1 MFARHLLWIA
11 PLLAFAAC
19 ADERGT
25 DVETATPAY
34 DATGRTDT
42 TTTETVTMPTP
53 ATEAATA
60 EVTPPVTG
68 TEPEPFGKPVPASAA
83 KDDEDVVTTTPTT
96 PATPTTPPEQASV
109 SEEAREFVR
118 KAGIGGLFEVQSSQL
133 AVERATSPALQDT
146 AKILIRDHQQAN
158 DQLRS
163 IATSKGISVPTTL
176 DSEHQRMMDD
186 LRNLQGEA
194 FDKEFH
200 RMQVD
205 AHEKAI
211 ELFEDAG
218 ENLKEPELKDFAQK
232 TLPTLKA
239 HLDELNANPVGG

>member
-1 MFARHLLWIA
+1 MIARHLLWIA

-19 ADERGT
+19 ADEPGT
-25 DVETATPAY
+25 DYETATPAY
-34 DATGRTDT
+34 DATGKSDA
-42 TTTETVTMPTP
+42 TTTETVTMPAPETAPP
-53 ATEAATA
+53 AVAT
-60 EVTPPVTG
+60 TPPVTG
-68 TEPEPFGKPVPASAA
+68 TEPEPMGKPVPASAA
-83 KDDEDVVTTTPTT
+83 KDDEATVTTTPATSIP
-96 PATPTTPPEQASV
+96 PAQASV
-109 SEEAREFVR
+109 SQEAREFVR

-146 AKILIRDHQQAN
+146 AKMLIRDHQQAN
-158 DQLRS
+158 DQLRA
-163 IATSKGISVPTTL
+163 IAMAKGISVPTTL

-211 ELFEDAG
+211 DLFEDAG

>member
-1 MFARHLLWIA
+1 V
-11 PLLAFAAC
+11 
-19 ADERGT
+19 T
-25 DVETATPAY
+25 V
-34 DATGRTDT
+34 
-42 TTTETVTMPTP
+42 TET
-53 ATEAATA
+53 
-60 EVTPPVTG
+60 
-68 TEPEPFGKPVPASAA
+68 EPMGKPVPASAA
-83 KDDEDVVTTTPTT
+83 KDDEAIVTTT
-96 PATPTTPPEQASV
+96 PATPAPPAQASV
-109 SEEAREFVR
+109 SQEAREFVR
-118 KAGIGGLFEVQSSQL
+118 KAAIGGLFEVQSSQL

-146 AKILIRDHQQAN
+146 AKMLIRDHQQAN

-186 LRNLQGEA
+186 LRNLQSDS

-211 ELFEDAG
+211 DLFEDAG